1 MRFMRH
7 IVTFLAALLVNAT
20 IAQAAGA
27 GDTTAS
33 PWATTEHGAV
43 RLVAGITA
51 VGSGPV
57 VPAGIEFRMRPGWHI
72 YWRSPGDAGYPPR
85 ADWSLSDNLADAS
98 VHWPAPHRFSVLDL
112 QTIGY
117 ADAVLLP
124 VEAKPMRP
132 GEAVRLRATL
142 DYLTCADICV
152 PYTAE
157 LALDIPA
164 GPASPS
170 AHAHDIARA
179 AAQVPASAAASG
191 LPVDQVAVEQAAGGP
206 TLVVAIHADE
216 PLVNPDVFA
225 EAPPPLVFDAPQ
237 ATFAPDRKSAVLR
250 LGIGNTEGLTEPLA
264 GLPVTV
270 TVVDGDRAVEH
281 AARLSA
287 SEPVSAPASAPAPA
301 SSPAPRGMAVIVAL
315 ALLGGLIL
323 NLMPCVLPVLSIKLL
338 SVVAHGG
345 GDRRVVRSGFVA
357 TALGILFSF
366 MVLAAVLIALRATGA
381 AIGWGVQFQQ
391 PWFLTAM
398 ILVVLLFACNLWGL
412 FEVPL
417 PRAFAA
423 ATERASEVRGY
434 AGHFLTGA
442 LATLLATPCSAP
454 FLGTAIGFALARG
467 PGEIVLVFAAVGL
480 GLAIP
485 YLCVA
490 AFPGLAVRLPKPGP
504 WMRTL
509 RRILAFALAG
519 TALWLAWVLAG
530 SIGRDGALAV
540 AGAAAAAALLLSC
553 RGFLP
558 ERLRPATAGAALL
571 SAIAA
576 FAVPLHPAGSPA
588 GETADTAGLW
598 QPFDP
603 GRIPALVAAGKIV
616 WVNVT
621 ADWCLTCKVNERL
634 VLARD
639 PVLSR
644 LSADDVVAMRG
655 DWTRPDDAIVHYL
668 AGFGRYGIPFDAV
681 YGPAL
686 SAGQALPELLSED
699 AALDTLDRA
708 GAKPVAAAR

>member
-1 MRFMRH
+1 MKSVRH
-7 IVTFLAALLVNAT
+7 TAALLVVLLISAAA
-20 IAQAAGA
+20 AQSSAAGE
-27 GDTTAS
+27 DTAS

-51 VGSGPV
+51 VGSEHV
-57 VPAGIEFRMRPGWHI
+57 VPAGIEFRMRPGWHV
-72 YWRSPGDAGYPPR
+72 YWRSPGDAGYPPQANWGR
-85 ADWSLSDNLADAS
+85 SDNLADAALR
-98 VHWPAPHRFSVLDL
+98 WPAPHRFTVLDL

-117 ADAVLLP
+117 SDGVLLP
-124 VEAKPMRP
+124 VDVKPARP
-132 GEAVRLRATL
+132 GDAVRLRATV
-142 DYLTCADICV
+142 DYLTCSDICV

-164 GPASPS
+164 GPANPS

-179 AAQVPASAAASG
+179 MAKVPGSGAASG
-191 LPVDQVAVEQAAGGP
+191 LTVDQVSLDQNGAGSP
-206 TLVVAIHADE
+206 TLAVAISADE

-237 ATFAPDRKSAVLR
+237 VTFAPDRRSAVLR
-250 LGIGNTEGLTEPLA
+250 VGIGNADGLAEPLA
-264 GLPVTV
+264 GQPVTV

-281 AARLSA
+281 AALLSA
-287 SEPVSAPASAPAPA
+287 NSAVPALALPSA
-301 SSPAPRGMAVIVAL
+301 SPGIAAILAL

-338 SVVAHGG
+338 SVVGHGG

-366 MVLAAVLIALRATGA
+366 MVLAGAMIALRATGA

-398 ILVVLLFACNLWGL
+398 ILVVTLFACNLWGL

-423 ATERASEVRGY
+423 AAERAGEVRGH

-454 FLGTAIGFALARG
+454 FLGTAIGFALSRG
-467 PGEIVLVFAAVGL
+467 PGEIILVFAAVGL
-480 GLAIP
+480 GLALP

-509 RRILAFALAG
+509 RRILAIALAG
-519 TALWLAWVLAG
+519 TAVWLAWVLAG
-530 SIGRDGALAV
+530 SLGRDGALV
-540 AGAAAAAALLLSC
+540 VGGAAAAIALLLSC
-553 RGFLP
+553 RRFLP
-558 ERLRPATAGAALL
+558 ELLRPVAAGAALL
-571 SAIAA
+571 IALAA
-576 FAVPLHPAGSPA
+576 FAAPLHPGFGPQRGDEA
-588 GETADTAGLW
+588 TAELW

-603 GRIPALVAAGKIV
+603 ARIPALVAAGNVV

-639 PVLSR
+639 PVLAR
-644 LSADDVVAMRG
+644 LSTGGVVAMRG
-655 DWTRPDDAIVHYL
+655 DWTRPDEAIVHYL
-668 AGFGRYGIPFDAV
+668 AGFARYGIPFDAV

-686 SAGQALPELLSED
+686 ATGEALPELLSED
-699 AALDTLDRA
+699 AALDALDRA

>member
-1 MRFMRH
+1 MKSVRH
-7 IVTFLAALLVNAT
+7 IVALLLALLISAAVAQPLAAGEDA
-20 IAQAAGA
+20 
-27 GDTTAS
+27 AS

-43 RLVAGITA
+43 RLVAAITA
-51 VGSGPV
+51 VGSEPV
-57 VPAGIEFRMRPGWHI
+57 VPAGIEFRMRPGWHV

-85 ADWSLSDNLADAS
+85 ADWASSDNLADAALR
-98 VHWPAPHRFSVLDL
+98 WPAPHRFTVLDL

-117 ADAVLLP
+117 SDGVLLP
-124 VEAKPMRP
+124 VDVKPARP
-132 GEAVRLRATL
+132 GDAVRLRATV

-164 GPASPS
+164 GPANPS
-170 AHAHDIARA
+170 AHAHAIARA
-179 AAQVPASAAASG
+179 LAKVPGSGAASG
-191 LPVDQVAVEQAAGGP
+191 LAVDQVALEQNGAGGP
-206 TLVVAIHADE
+206 ALAVSIRAGE

-237 ATFAPDRKSAVLR
+237 VTFAPDRRSAVLR
-250 LGIGNTEGLTEPLA
+250 VGIGNTDGLTEPLT
-264 GLPVTV
+264 GQPVTV
-270 TVVDGDRAVEH
+270 TVVDGERAVEH
-281 AARLSA
+281 AALLAASNPMPADVTSSA
-287 SEPVSAPASAPAPA
+287 SPGIAAILV
-301 SSPAPRGMAVIVAL
+301 L

-338 SVVAHGG
+338 SVVGHGG

-366 MVLAAVLIALRATGA
+366 MVLAGAMIALRATGA

-398 ILVVLLFACNLWGL
+398 ILVITLFACNLAGL

-423 ATERASEVRGY
+423 AAERAGAVRGH

-454 FLGTAIGFALARG
+454 FLGTAIGFALSRG

-480 GLAIP
+480 GLALP

-504 WMRTL
+504 WMQTL
-509 RRILAFALAG
+509 RRILAVALAG
-519 TALWLAWVLAG
+519 TAVWLAWVLAG
-530 SIGRDGALAV
+530 SLGRGGALAV
-540 AGAAAAAALLLSC
+540 GAAAVAIAVLLAC
-553 RGFLP
+553 RRYLP
-558 ERLRPATAGAALL
+558 GGLRPAAAGAALL
-571 SAIAA
+571 LALAA
-576 FAVPLHPAGSPA
+576 FAAPLHPGFKPER
-588 GETADTAGLW
+588 GDEDTAELW

-603 GRIPALVAAGKIV
+603 ARIPALVAAGNVV

-639 PVLSR
+639 PVLAR
-644 LSADDVVAMRG
+644 LSTGGVVAMRG
-655 DWTRPDDAIVHYL
+655 DWTRPDEAIVRYL
-668 AGFGRYGIPFDAV
+668 VGFGRYGIPFDAV

-686 SAGQALPELLSED
+686 ATGEALPELLSED
-699 AALDTLDRA
+699 AALDALDRA